1 MDNFW
6 TGLVAIGTAIVG
18 VAVVAVLVS
27 RNSQTPSVIGAA
39 TGGFAQDLAAAVSP
53 ITGGG
58 IGGFGLGMSGYG
70 ANGMIGGGYGGVI
83 Y

>member
-6 TGLVAIGTAIVG
+6 SGLVAIGAAIVG

-58 IGGFGLGMSGYG
+58 FGLGMSGYG